1 MTARPDEAERP
12 DTGLPADERAPGSPA
27 PAAGELA
34 EESIPAPT
42 EPVPGPTRADDAEA
56 PANEGGGPSV
66 PAAEDFRDRWLRAE
80 AELQN
85 LRRRA
90 AREREEAWRAA
101 EEGVLIELIAVLD
114 DLERA
119 LDAAREGGAAGAWT
133 EGVRL
138 TANGIL
144 ERLGRYGVVQVDPV
158 GRPFDPHLHEALLEI
173 DAPPG
178 AAPGQV
184 VQVVHRGY
192 ARGDRALRAA
202 RVVVARAPAGEEA

>member
-12 DTGLPADERAPGSPA
+12 DRELPADERAPGSPG
-27 PAAGELA
+27 PAAGEPVA
-34 EESIPAPT
+34 EGAPPLT
-42 EPVPGPTRADDAEA
+42 EPGPEASRAEA
-56 PANEGGGPSV
+56 GAAADAAGGAAV
-66 PAAEDFRDRWLRAE
+66 PAAEEFRDKWLRAE

-85 LRRRA
+85 VRRRA

-119 LDAAREGGAAGAWT
+119 MDAAREAGAADAWT
-133 EGVRL
+133 AGVRL

-144 ERLGRYGVVQVDPV
+144 ERLGRYGVVPVDPV
-158 GRPFDPHLHEALLEI
+158 GRPFDPHFHEALLEI
-173 DAPPG
+173 DAPAGVLPG
-178 AAPGQV
+178 IV

-192 ARGDRALRAA
+192 ARGERALRAA
-202 RVVVARAPAGEEA
+202 RVVVARAPAGGEA